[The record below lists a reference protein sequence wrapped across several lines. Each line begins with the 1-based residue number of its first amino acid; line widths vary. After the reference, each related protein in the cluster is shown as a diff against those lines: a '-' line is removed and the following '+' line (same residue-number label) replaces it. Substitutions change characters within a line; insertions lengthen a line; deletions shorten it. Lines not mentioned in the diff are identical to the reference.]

1 MESVVREAEYPII
14 RVLLKE
20 TGRGP
25 VSEFGSRLVMGYT
38 TYTTRGNLVGFLK
51 VPTLLQ
57 TEFQNPPQKIVIMGE
72 EGKMQTVHVSMCRD
86 ERVPVMMPNE
96 KGVFRTMDGEI
107 TMGRLEQ
114 IKLFVHTGL
123 GIYFLC
129 YRAKTEMEI
138 LSDYKRLRARE
149 LDEQLE
155 QISRRV
161 EKMRAGD

>member
-1 MESVVREAEYPII
+1 
-14 RVLLKE
+14 
-20 TGRGP
+20 
-25 VSEFGSRLVMGYT
+25 
-38 TYTTRGNLVGFLK
+38 
-51 VPTLLQ
+51 
-57 TEFQNPPQKIVIMGE
+57 
-72 EGKMQTVHVSMCRD
+72 
-86 ERVPVMMPNE
+86 
-96 KGVFRTMDGEI
+96 MDGEI

-155 QISRRV
+155 QISRKV
-161 EKMRAGD
+161 EKMRAED